1 MFWLLYRIDFDVLG
15 TSINAEQNPEA
26 KEQIEKIRTLTVSIH
41 QEEVKSLRILQ
52 HWDVFIM
59 SSRFSCFQIL
69 RCTCRYCKC
78 NTGII
83 SFIYFSENSKYKSH
97 LFLQQDEGP
106 LSVVEEEEEVQFLFI
121 LKKYDHVLYQC
132 LNAWH
137 LHGKKF
143 NIVVRKSLK
152 SSFRKMRMTCRQKPQ
167 TVEHFQKS
175 SRSARPR
182 WTENCR
188 SWTDCWRRKRH

>member
-59 SSRFSCFQIL
+59 SSRFSCFKIL

-83 SFIYFSENSKYKSH
+83 SFIFFHWK
-97 LFLQQDEGP
+97 FLIKVWFIFTARWGTTFCCWGRGRGTISLYLKQIWSCFISMFKCMTSTWQK
-106 LSVVEEEEEVQFLFI
+106 VQHSC
-121 LKKYDHVLYQC
+121 K
-132 LNAWH
+132 
-137 LHGKKF
+137 KKF
-143 NIVVRKSLK
+143 KII
-152 SSFRKMRMTCRQKPQ
+152 F
-167 TVEHFQKS
+167 
-175 SRSARPR
+175 
-182 WTENCR
+182 
-188 SWTDCWRRKRH
+188 